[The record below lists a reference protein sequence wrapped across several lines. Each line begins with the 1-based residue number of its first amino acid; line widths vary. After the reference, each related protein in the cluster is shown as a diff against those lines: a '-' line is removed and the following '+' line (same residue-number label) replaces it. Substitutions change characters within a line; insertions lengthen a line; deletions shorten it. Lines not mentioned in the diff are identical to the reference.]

1 MNHHNNDDSNE
12 KYLLCFIG
20 FVCIETS
27 GEWFGWLLN
36 LIINKI
42 IVFNFKLINKIIVIM
57 VYCNKQ
63 NERFSKNKKK
73 KLYRIFIMK

>member
-1 MNHHNNDDSNE
+1 MNHRNNDDSNR
-12 KYLLCFIG
+12 KYLLYFIG
-20 FVCIETS
+20 FVCTETS

-42 IVFNFKLINKIIVIM
+42 IVFSFKLINKIIAIM

-63 NERFSKNKKK
+63 NERFSKKKNYIEF
-73 KLYRIFIMK
+73 L